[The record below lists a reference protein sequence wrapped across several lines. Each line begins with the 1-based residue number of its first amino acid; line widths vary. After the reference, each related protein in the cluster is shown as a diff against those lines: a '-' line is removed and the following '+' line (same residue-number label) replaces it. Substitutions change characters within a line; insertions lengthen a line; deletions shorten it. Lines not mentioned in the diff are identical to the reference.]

1 MSFIHGLLENS
12 SKEVRER
19 KRRLLERDYTETEEV
34 LNVYLNEKYDEVTQ
48 ILNIYR
54 DVSEDLQKNRRAVQK
69 MKRDI
74 GQCKCL
80 LSFNREELRRLW
92 LELVEQRR
100 SLELIEVLDRVK
112 SAPEVLK
119 NLIAAKAWPEA
130 TEYLLKMTEIM
141 TKEVEH
147 VPALDTVKAELS
159 AKKKILTDEM
169 RSTLF
174 FLVFNQPIALAISDR
189 NNRYNTGVG
198 MQYSRPMTS
207 HIADNLS
214 DFCSSRRGSQLVD
227 AVSALCGLPLSDW
240 RSLSSDPP
248 EVDSS
253 LFRDPLAVAGSLLS
267 KHLGSDSLA
276 SSKEAKNRTMHHPYG
291 ANRTRDFTDRMITDK
306 GQWAENIVALTHC
319 LHRLQKL
326 SQAFSSWRRKTQND
340 FSGIPTSKSTQN
352 NNEIFVPGSG
362 LIAEIHNSITLPA
375 VAEIERT
382 QVLCLAFNPSSA
394 TQGETAPSS
403 TLADPTYLVELLEL
417 LFPALC
423 MHFNA
428 FMLVLKTTRKIKEQN
443 PDVSF
448 QFSDVLSE
456 EHIWEYIQIE
466 VSISPHPWQLVVTFL
481 VEFIVGCKSSLFSCL
496 LANFVRMQV
505 QTVLSAHLSNQKPLN
520 NPALPMTD
528 NRSSSASVAAVST
541 FNASKLDL
549 NALMGK
555 RKGALPAFLSGV
567 TGDSSGS
574 SNAHHSGLNDGF
586 SAFNNGESFFSFSK
600 TAHSLSL
607 NSYLRENHISIPSA
621 SLHLTNFLVNSD
633 SVLSINS
640 NLSKKSYLEE
650 QCFGRLSDDSI
661 STKPLTMEDG
671 GGVQG
676 ETISSYPVVC
686 HPSAGNVKSIYSL
699 VLAFARHIETQPV
712 SSQGLVHRALSN
724 DGDGTTLVTTANE
737 RRPPP
742 AVPLRE
748 NKNTTGPTFIVQ
760 GLRGAIFA
768 MGAQKMLPKRLT
780 IRCQLRVFLLSFID
794 RLYLPN
800 AEVELRQ
807 PIVLAVSNYFAPGP
821 DALTSTVSQHI
832 QRELGLQRPIL
843 SVAYLTNHALGES
856 KGMAISLPDYA
867 ANCAK
872 IGLSVL
878 ETFLTWAS
886 SVYKSISVSEA
897 NGTTIPSAEWARDND
912 LSRFWTN
919 FPVWQRMMAADA
931 FATVNTVH
939 NVGNPH
945 DPQLGIG
952 VNNNRSTIFGDPC
965 HPSTAGSSL
974 SSAAAIVLGLSNLG
988 INGRTDS
995 TFAGGASLQAI
1006 PFANSVGQSSGV
1018 EDDQADGGGN
1028 GAAVSNGGISKQED
1042 ILLHE
1047 REATRLAVKEMD
1059 NLLHIIGDEVGSSTD
1074 FCLPTAGML
1083 TIKSMGRLRESVHWL
1098 ERCVQNWLA
1107 WLEGN
1112 VLDLD
1117 MAPFTKAAE
1126 ELTSLSDATLLTVY
1140 LDVRV
1145 QAYNLFG
1152 NLPRTANFWCP
1163 VDEVDVDPE
1172 VTRCLIYWDQ
1182 LQEVLIH
1189 SFCPH
1194 EIRHALEV
1202 SFFKHLFIFDGLGD
1216 FISQIFLRLIP
1227 QITRMNVNGNRK
1239 MCRNIYKLQQALALL
1254 TENHESDLI
1263 RVKQLYE
1270 LFYLNPEAVVNRVI
1284 EQGVAFE
1291 VGVYQNLL
1299 RLYQRSHPS
1308 HDHSRTDDSIT
1319 KLAQII
1325 RA

>member
-1 MSFIHGLLENS
+1 MSFIHGLLEKLVVWFFYPCVCSS

-34 LNVYLNEKYDEVTQ
+34 LNVYLNEKYDDVTR

-54 DVSEDLQKNRRAVQK
+54 DVSGDLEKNRKAVQK

-74 GQCKCL
+74 GQCKSL

-112 SAPEVLK
+112 TAPEVLK

-169 RSTLF
+169 RATLF
-174 FLVFNQPIALAISDR
+174 FLVFNQPIALVINDK
-189 NNRYNTGVG
+189 NNRSSSETFI
-198 MQYSRPMTS
+198 YSSLTS
-207 HIADNLS
+207 YIADNLS
-214 DFCSSRRGSQLVD
+214 DFYPSHRGSQLID
-227 AVSALCGLPLSDW
+227 GVSTLSDLPLSDW

-253 LFRDPLAVAGSLLS
+253 LFNDPLAVAGSLLS
-267 KHLGSDSLA
+267 KRQGSESLT
-276 SSKEAKNRTMHHPYG
+276 SSKEAKNRMMHHSYG
-291 ANRTRDFTDRMITDK
+291 EANRTRDFMDRMITDK

-326 SQAFSSWRRKTQND
+326 SQKQSLLKMCYPCNVSLSALIVNILTQAFSSWRHKTQSD
-340 FSGIPTSKSTQN
+340 LSRTPTSKSPRN
-352 NNEIFVPGSG
+352 DNEIFVPGRG

-375 VAEIERT
+375 IAEIERT
-382 QVLCLAFNPSSA
+382 QVLCLTTIFHLRYSSRFSFA
-394 TQGETAPSS
+394 VQGETAPASS
-403 TLADPTYLVELLEL
+403 LADPTYLVELLQL

-428 FMLVLKTTRKIKEQN
+428 FMLVLRTTRKIKEVPDFLPILQN
-443 PDVSF
+443 PSISF

-466 VSISPHPWQLVVTFL
+466 V
-481 VEFIVGCKSSLFSCL
+481 
-496 LANFVRMQV
+496 
-505 QTVLSAHLSNQKPLN
+505 QTVLSAHLSNQIPLN
-520 NPALPMTD
+520 NPTLPVTD
-528 NRSSSASVAAVST
+528 NRGSSTSVTAVSN

-567 TGDSSGS
+567 TGDSGGS
-574 SNAHHSGLNDGF
+574 SNVQHSGLNDG
-586 SAFNNGESFFSFSK
+586 SSTSNTGELFFSFSK

-607 NSYLRENHISIPSA
+607 NSYLRGNRINIPSA
-621 SLHLTNFLVNSD
+621 ND
-633 SVLSINS
+633 SVGIKLLN
-640 NLSKKSYLEE
+640 
-650 QCFGRLSDDSI
+650 
-661 STKPLTMEDG
+661 MEDN

-676 ETISSYPVVC
+676 ETVSSYPIVC
-686 HPSAGNVKSIYSL
+686 RPSAGNVKNIYSL
-699 VLAFARHIETQPV
+699 VLAFARHIEMQPV
-712 SSQGLVHRALSN
+712 SSEGVVQRGLSS
-724 DGDGTTLVTTANE
+724 DGDGTDVVTTGSE
-737 RRPPP
+737 RRPPTV
-742 AVPLRE
+742 ASLRE
-748 NKNTTGPTFIVQ
+748 SKNGTGPTSIVQ

-768 MGAQKMLPKRLT
+768 MGAQKMLPKN
-780 IRCQLRVFLLSFID
+780 FID

-807 PIVLAVSNYFAPGP
+807 PIVLAVS
-821 DALTSTVSQHI
+821 
-832 QRELGLQRPIL
+832 
-843 SVAYLTNHALGES
+843 
-856 KGMAISLPDYA
+856 
-867 ANCAK
+867 
-872 IGLSVL
+872 
-878 ETFLTWAS
+878 
-886 SVYKSISVSEA
+886 SISVSESSGA
-897 NGTTIPSAEWARDND
+897 TIPSAEWARDND

-931 FATVNTVH
+931 FATVNTAH

-945 DPQLGIG
+945 DAQLGSG
-952 VNNNRSTIFGDPC
+952 ANSSKSAIFGDPC
-965 HPSTAGSSL
+965 QPSTPGSSL

-988 INGRTDS
+988 LNGRTDP
-995 TFAGGASLQAI
+995 TFTGGASLQAI
-1006 PFANSVGQSSGV
+1006 PFANSVGQDSGV
-1018 EDDQADGGGN
+1018 ESDRADGGISGV
-1028 GAAVSNGGISKQED
+1028 AVSNGGISKQED

-1074 FCLPTAGML
+1074 FCLPTADML

-1098 ERCVQNWLA
+1098 ERCVQNWLV
-1107 WLEGN
+1107 WLESN
-1112 VLDLD
+1112 VSDLD
-1117 MAPFTKAAE
+1117 MVSFATAAE

-1163 VDEVDVDPE
+1163 VDEVDVDSE

-1194 EIRHALEV
+1194 EIR
-1202 SFFKHLFIFDGLGD
+1202 FIFDGLGD